1 LSEEGGDW
9 TGVCVNILVA
19 IGFAFLVVWA
29 EENPFLATVM
39 VTTFLG
45 FMMVALP
52 LFIFTK
58 SVALRRDMEAKQKM
72 KWGIVVGYFIGLFTL
87 ISSILFKFV
96 TGLFAVFG
104 VCAFA
109 GTAVIAVARYVYK
122 DWLKENERKRRK
134 ALAWERKDQLEQLKE
149 QLDRGV
155 ISQEEYEQQKKKL
168 LDKSET

>member
-1 LSEEGGDW
+1 MSEEGGDW

-29 EENPFLATVM
+29 EENPFWATVM

-58 SVALRRDMEAKQKM
+58 SVALRRDMETKQKM

-109 GTAVIAVARYVYK
+109 GIAVIAVARYVYR

-134 ALAWERKDQLEQLKE
+134 ALAWEKQDQLEQLKE
-149 QLDRGV
+149 QLLRGV
-155 ISQEEYEQQKKKL
+155 ISQEEYEQKRKL